1 MRLAVAGLA
10 AFALLGFFIFPGHT
24 YLQSD
29 TQIYLPMLERAAD
42 PAVLTN
48 DIIATHPH
56 LRYTVF
62 DEVAVGLKRATG
74 ADFEP
79 ILGGLQLAA
88 RMIGLYGVF
97 LLGTAAGLGLSAAVF
112 LAGLFGLGTVII
124 GPAVLTVEYEPIPR
138 GLAFPLLLLAL
149 GWSGHQRWR
158 AAGVALGIAFL
169 IHPPTVWP
177 VWLVIGG
184 YALWQRQWAIG
195 WGLAGS
201 VVALVLAAKFQV
213 GETEAQAFWTTVPP
227 DLEALQRMRAAYVW
241 VGMWK
246 AEWWLQHAVLLAIAL
261 GAWWRIRLTLNPA
274 LRVILLALPLVGAAS
289 VGLSYLLLDV
299 AKWIVIPQVQ
309 PARALLWV
317 TAAAILNGA
326 LAAVGAAHWGERF
339 AWLLAPFWLPG
350 NGLWWLAAPA
360 AAAVRTRWAW
370 AAIPVALCSYPYL
383 GGVQNYPN
391 LHTPELTELSAWARS
406 NTRGEAVFHFPD
418 AGLALYPGIF
428 RARSVRAVWVDR
440 KGGGQV
446 NFAYGL
452 AQEWWRR
459 YDATIG
465 RPYQPM
471 PLAAYRSLGADYIV
485 LQRGHARTDA
495 QPVYANQTFAVYALP

>member
-1 MRLAVAGLA
+1 MKLAFAGLA
-10 AFALLGFFIFPGHT
+10 AFALLGFFVFPGHT

-29 TQIYLPMLERAAD
+29 TQIYLPMLERAVD

-62 DEVAVGLKRATG
+62 DEVAVGLKRIIG

-79 ILGGLQLAA
+79 ILGVLQFAA
-88 RMIGLYGVF
+88 RLIGLYGVF
-97 LLGTAAGLGLSAAVF
+97 LIGTAAGLELSGALF
-112 LAGLFGLGTVII
+112 LSGLFGLGTVII

-138 GLAFPLLLLAL
+138 GMALPLLLLAI
-149 GWSGHQRWR
+149 GWSGHCRWR
-158 AAGVALGIAFL
+158 AAGIALGVAFL

-177 VWLVIGG
+177 VWLVVGG
-184 YALWQRQWAIG
+184 YALWKRHFEIA
-195 WGLAGS
+195 WGLGGA
-201 VVALVLAAKFQV
+201 VVVLFVAAKFQI
-213 GETEAQAFWTTVPP
+213 GESEAQAFWSTVPP
-227 DLEALQRMRAAYVW
+227 DLETLQRMRASYVW
-241 VGMWK
+241 VGMWQ
-246 AEWWLQHAVLLAIAL
+246 ADWWIQHALLLTIAL
-261 GAWWRIRLTLNPA
+261 GAWWRIQATLNPA
-274 LRVILLALPLVGAAS
+274 LRVIFLVLPLVGAAS
-289 VGLSYLLLDV
+289 LAVSFLLLDV

-317 TAAAILNGA
+317 TAAAILNGGI
-326 LAAVGAAHWGERF
+326 AAVRSSHLAERF

-350 NGLWWLAAPA
+350 KALWWLAAPA
-360 AAAVRTRWAW
+360 AAGLRTRWAW
-370 AAIPVALCSYPYL
+370 AFIPVAVCAYPYL
-383 GGVQNYPN
+383 GGVRNYPN
-391 LHTPELTELSAWARS
+391 LHSPELAEVSAWARQ
-406 NTRGEAVFHFPD
+406 NTRVESVFHFPD

-428 RARSVRAVWVDR
+428 RARSLRSVWVDR

-465 RPYQPM
+465 RAYQSQ
-471 PLAAYRSLGADYIV
+471 PLPAYRSLGADYII
-485 LQRGHARTDA
+485 LQRSHARPDA
-495 QPVYANQTFAVYALP
+495 QPLFANRGYAVYALP

>member
-1 MRLAVAGLA
+1 MKPALAGLA
-10 AFALLGFFIFPGHT
+10 AFALLGFFVFPGHT

-56 LRYTVF
+56 LRYTIF
-62 DEVAVGLKRATG
+62 DEAAVGLKRWTG

-79 ILGGLQLAA
+79 VLGGLQFAA
-88 RMIGLYGVF
+88 RLVGLYGVYVI
-97 LLGTAAGLGLSAAVF
+97 GTAAGLELPAALF
-112 LAGLFGLGTVII
+112 LAGLFGLGTVIT

-138 GLAFPLLLLAL
+138 GMALPLLLLAV
-149 GWSGHQRWR
+149 GWAGQQRWLG
-158 AAGVALGIAFL
+158 AGMALGVAFL

-177 VWLVIGG
+177 VWLVVGG
-184 YALWQRQWAIG
+184 YALWKRHG
-195 WGLAGS
+195 ELFWGLGGA
-201 VVALVLAAKFQV
+201 VAVLFVAAKFQV
-213 GETEAQAFWTTVPP
+213 GESEAQAFWATVPP

-246 AEWWLQHAVLLAIAL
+246 AEWWVQHAVLLAIAL
-261 GAWWRIRLTLNPA
+261 GAWWRVRTGLPPA

-317 TAAAILNGA
+317 TAGAILNGA
-326 LAAVGAAHWGERF
+326 IAAARAVRWPERCG
-339 AWLLAPFWLPG
+339 WLLAPFWLPG
-350 NGLWWLAAPA
+350 QGLWWLAGLGA
-360 AAAVRTRWAW
+360 AGIRTRWAW
-370 AAIPVALCSYPYL
+370 ALIPVAVFAYPYV
-383 GGVQNYPN
+383 GGVRNYPD
-391 LHTPELTELSAWARS
+391 LHSPELVELSAWARE
-406 NTRGEAVFHFPD
+406 NTRTEAVFHFPD

-428 RARSVRAVWVDR
+428 RARSLRAVWVDR

-452 AQEWWRR
+452 AKEWWRR

-465 RPYQPM
+465 RAYQPQ
-471 PLAAYRSLGADYIV
+471 PLEAYRELGADYIV
-485 LQRGHARTDA
+485 VQRSHARGEW
-495 QPVYANQTFAVYALP
+495 QPVYANAGYAVYALP

>member
-1 MRLAVAGLA
+1 MRLAFAGLVT
-10 AFALLGFFIFPGHT
+10 FALLGFYVFPGHT

-48 DIIATHPH
+48 DLIATHPH

-74 ADFEP
+74 AGFEP
-79 ILGGLQLAA
+79 ILGALQFASRLV
-88 RMIGLYGVF
+88 GLYGVF
-97 LLGTAAGLGLSAAVF
+97 LIGTAAGLEVAGALF

-138 GLAFPLLLLAL
+138 GMALPLLLLAV

-158 AAGVALGIAFL
+158 AAGVALGVAFL

-177 VWLVIGG
+177 VWLVVAA
-184 YALWQRQWAIG
+184 YAVWRRHWSLF
-195 WGLAGS
+195 WGLGAS
-201 VVALVLAAKFQV
+201 ILVLFVAAKFQV
-213 GETEAQAFWTTVPP
+213 GESEPQAFWATVPP

-241 VGMWK
+241 VDMWQ
-246 AEWWLQHAVLLAIAL
+246 AQWWLQHAVLLAIAL
-261 GAWWRIRLTLNPA
+261 GAWWRIQATLNPA
-274 LRVILLALPLVGAAS
+274 LRTILLALPLVGVAS
-289 VGLSYLLLDV
+289 LGASYLLLDV

-326 LAAVGAAHWGERF
+326 VAAARSANWGERF

-360 AAAVRTRWAW
+360 AAGLRTRWAW
-370 AAIPVALCSYPYL
+370 AIIPVAMCAYPYF
-383 GGVQNYPN
+383 GVRNYPN
-391 LHTPELTELSAWARS
+391 LHTAELAEVSEWARQ
-406 NTRGEAVFHFPD
+406 NTRVESVFHFPD

-428 RARSVRAVWVDR
+428 RARSLRAVWVDR

-452 AQEWWRR
+452 AKEWWRR

-465 RPYQPM
+465 RAYAPQPL
-471 PLAAYRSLGADYIV
+471 PTYRSLGADYIIV
-485 LQRGHARTDA
+485 QRPHARVDA
-495 QPVYANQTFAVYALP
+495 QPVFANHGYAVYALP

>member
-1 MRLAVAGLA
+1 MRLAFAGLA
-10 AFALLGFFIFPGHT
+10 AFALLGYFVFPGYT

-29 TQIYLPMLERAAD
+29 TQIYLPMLERATD
-42 PAVLTN
+42 PAALSN

-56 LRYTVF
+56 LRYTMF

-79 ILGGLQLAA
+79 ILGVLQFVGRLL
-88 RMIGLYGVF
+88 GLYGVF
-97 LLGTAAGLGLSAAVF
+97 LLGTAAGLEVSAALF

-138 GLAFPLLLLAL
+138 GMALPLLLLAI
-149 GWSGHQRWR
+149 GWSGHHRWL
-158 AAGVALGIAFL
+158 AAGIALGVAFL

-177 VWLVIGG
+177 VWLVVAG
-184 YALWQRQWAIG
+184 YAIWRRHFALF
-195 WGLAGS
+195 WGLGGA
-201 VVALVLAAKFQV
+201 VTALFIASRFQV
-213 GETEAQAFWTTVPP
+213 GETEAQAFWATIPP
-227 DLEALQRMRAAYVW
+227 DLEALQRMRASYVW
-241 VGMWK
+241 VGQWK
-246 AEWWLQHAVLLAIAL
+246 AEWWLQHTILLAIAL
-261 GAWWRIRLTLNPA
+261 GAWWRIRAALNPA
-274 LRVILLALPLVGAAS
+274 LRMILLALPLVGAAS
-289 VGLSYLLLDV
+289 VLVSYILLDV

-317 TAAAILNGA
+317 SAAAILNGTI
-326 LAAVGAAHWGERF
+326 AAVHARHWGERF
-339 AWLLAPFWLPG
+339 GWLLAPFWLPG

-360 AAAVRTRWAW
+360 AAGLRTRWAW
-370 AAIPVALCSYPYL
+370 AMIPVALCAYPYL
-383 GGVQNYPN
+383 GGVRNYPD
-391 LHTPELTELSAWARS
+391 LHTPELAELSTWARQ
-406 NTRGEAVFHFPD
+406 NTRLEAVFHFPD

-428 RARSVRAVWVDR
+428 RARALRAVWVDR

-465 RPYQPM
+465 RAYEPQPL
-471 PLAAYRSLGADYIV
+471 PTYRALGADYVV
-485 LQRGHARTDA
+485 LQKQHARPHD
-495 QPVYANQTFAVYALP
+495 QPLFENQGYAVYALP

>member
-1 MRLAVAGLA
+1 MRLALAGLA
-10 AFALLGFFIFPGHT
+10 VFALLGFYVFPGHT

-62 DEVAVGLKRATG
+62 DEVAVGLKRLTG

-79 ILGGLQLAA
+79 ILGILQFAA
-88 RMIGLYGVF
+88 RLTGLYAVF
-97 LLGTAAGLGLSAAVF
+97 LIGTAAGLELSAALF

-138 GLAFPLLLLAL
+138 GMALPLLLLAVGL
-149 GWSGHQRWR
+149 SGHQRWR
-158 AAGVALGIAFL
+158 AAGMALGVAFL
-169 IHPPTVWP
+169 VHPPTVWP
-177 VWLVIGG
+177 VWLVLGG
-184 YALWQRQWAIG
+184 YALWKRHFALF
-195 WGLAGS
+195 WGLGGA
-201 VVALVLAAKFQV
+201 VVALFIAAKFQV
-213 GETEAQAFWTTVPP
+213 GESEAQAFWTTVPP
-227 DLEALQRMRAAYVW
+227 DLEALQRMRASYVW
-241 VGMWK
+241 VDMWK
-246 AEWWLQHAVLLAIAL
+246 AEWWVQHAVLFTIAL
-261 GAWWRIRLTLNPA
+261 GAWWRIRATLNPA
-274 LRVILLALPLVGAAS
+274 LRTILLALPLVGAAS
-289 VGLSYLLLDV
+289 LAVSYVLLDV

-317 TAAAILNGA
+317 TAGAILNGA
-326 LAAVGAAHWGERF
+326 IAAARSPHWGERF

-360 AAAVRTRWAW
+360 AAGLRTRWAW
-370 AAIPVALCSYPYL
+370 AIIPFALCAYPYV
-383 GGVQNYPN
+383 GGVRNYPG
-391 LHTPELTELSAWARS
+391 LHTPELAELGAWARQ
-406 NTRGEAVFHFPD
+406 NTRVEAVFHFPD

-428 RARSVRAVWVDR
+428 RARSLRAVWVDR

-459 YDATIG
+459 YDSTIG
-465 RPYQPM
+465 RPYHPQPL
-471 PLAAYRSLGADYIV
+471 PTYRGLGADYIV
-485 LQRGHARTDA
+485 LQRPHARPDA
-495 QPVYANQTFAVYALP
+495 EPVFGNSGYAVYALP

>member
-1 MRLAVAGLA
+1 MKPAFAGLA
-10 AFALLGFFIFPGHT
+10 VFALLGYFLFPGHT

-42 PAVLTN
+42 PAVLEH

-56 LRYTVF
+56 LRYTIF
-62 DEVAVGLKRATG
+62 DEVAVGLKRLTG
-74 ADFEP
+74 AGFEP
-79 ILGGLQLAA
+79 ILGGLAFAA
-88 RMIGLYGVF
+88 RLVGLYGVF
-97 LLGTAAGLGLSAAVF
+97 LLGTAAGLPASAALF

-138 GLAFPLLLLAL
+138 GMALPLLLLAL
-149 GWSGHQRWR
+149 GWSGQERWR
-158 AAGVALGIAFL
+158 AAGIALGAGFL

-177 VWLVIGG
+177 VWLVLGG
-184 YALWQRQWAIG
+184 YALWKRHFSIL
-195 WGLAGS
+195 WGLGGAFA
-201 VVALVLAAKFQV
+201 VLFLAAKFQV
-213 GETEAQAFWTTVPP
+213 GETEAQAFWATVPP

-246 AEWWLQHAVLLAIAL
+246 AEWWIQHAVLLALAL
-261 GAWWRIRLTLNPA
+261 GAWWRIRATLNPA
-274 LRVILLALPLVGAAS
+274 LRVILLALPLAGAAS
-289 VGLSYLLLDV
+289 VAVSYLLLDV

-326 LAAVGAAHWGERF
+326 IAAARATHWAERF

-350 NGLWWLAAPA
+350 QGLWWLAAPA
-360 AAAVRTRWAW
+360 AAGLRTRWAW
-370 AAIPVALCSYPYL
+370 AMIPLAICAYPYA
-383 GGVQNYPN
+383 GGVRNYPD
-391 LHTPELTELSAWARS
+391 LHTPELAELSTWARG
-406 NTRGEAVFHFPD
+406 NTRVEAVFHFPD

-428 RARSVRAVWVDR
+428 RARSLRAVWVDR

-452 AQEWWRR
+452 AKEWWRR

-465 RPYQPM
+465 RAYAPQPL
-471 PLAAYRSLGADYIV
+471 PAYKALGADYIV
-485 LQRGHARTDA
+485 LQRSHFRTDA
-495 QPVYANQTFAVYALP
+495 QPVFANRGYAVYVLP